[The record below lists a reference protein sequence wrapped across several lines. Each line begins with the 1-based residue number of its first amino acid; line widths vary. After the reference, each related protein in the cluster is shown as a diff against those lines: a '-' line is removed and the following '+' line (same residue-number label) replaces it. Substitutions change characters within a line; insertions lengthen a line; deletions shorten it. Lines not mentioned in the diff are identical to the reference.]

1 MGLAFDA
8 AVATDEFSLV
18 GRRVE
23 INRIPFVG
31 VTNVTGGGV
40 TIEAK
45 TYVRGAD
52 GRILY
57 VSAGI
62 ETPQDVTLEM
72 TPGTWKV
79 LRTQLVSLATTLG
92 FSGAMAYRFAP
103 MTIVHQWI
111 SGNPLAQP
119 YTETMVVKVAGR
131 VPEMPNTG
139 ETGKVT
145 ITCKQEQIPQET

>member
-8 AVATDEFSLV
+8 AVSTDEYSLV

-23 INRIPFVG
+23 INGLPFAG
-31 VTNVTGGGV
+31 ITNVTGGGV
-40 TIEAK
+40 TIEGQ

-57 VSAGI
+57 CSAGI

-72 TPGTWKV
+72 TAGTWKL
-79 LRTQLVSLATTLG
+79 LRAQLTIAATLLG
-92 FSGAMAYRFAP
+92 FTGDMSYRFAP
-103 MTIVHQWI
+103 MTIVHQWQ
-111 SGNPLAQP
+111 SGNLIAPAF
-119 YTETMVVKVAGR
+119 TETMTVKIASR

-139 ETGKVT
+139 EGAKMTVVGKQQRV
-145 ITCKQEQIPQET
+145 PQED